1 MANPRLTLS
10 KALQEAGTIQDLV
23 CKVFTTRNLLH
34 FAHWNTKSYAAHVA
48 LGDLYEGIVGDVDDI
63 VEVCQGEH
71 GLLSGFYTEKAEV
84 PSDILAHIRQE
95 AAWIKSNRTGVSQGS
110 TTIENMIDGL
120 LAKYQKAIY
129 KLTNLS

>member
-1 MANPRLTLS
+1 MANPKYTL
-10 KALQEAGTIQDLV
+10 KQALDSAGTIQDLV

-48 LGDLYEGIVGDVDDI
+48 LGDLYESIVDEVDDI

-71 GLLSGFYTEKAEV
+71 GLLTGFYTEKAEI
-84 PSDILAHIRQE
+84 PSDILGHIRQE
-95 AAWIKSNRTGVSQGS
+95 AAWIKANRSGISQGS
-110 TTIENMIDGL
+110 TTIENLIDGL